1 MDYKDF
7 VVLLGLDT
15 KATGRWV
22 FKKSVEVKK
31 ADLAKVS
38 FCLRYTHRGRQQ
50 RRALCRGGARA
61 ATRAGRTA
69 CDQPTR
75 QPLSAGAMMTS
86 ADGALDMAAVRA
98 AGGALAGLPA
108 QEQVVGARRHPR

>member
-1 MDYKDF
+1 MLFSQVEELSDEDKRKQLERKIDGLIARCAGAGRTHMDYKDF

-50 RRALCRGGARA
+50 RRPGQAAPL
-61 ATRAGRTA
+61 ATR
-69 CDQPTR
+69 Q
-75 QPLSAGAMMTS
+75 
-86 ADGALDMAAVRA
+86 RA
-98 AGGALAGLPA
+98 NRSALAP
-108 QEQVVGARRHPR
+108 